1 MSAACTP
8 AHDWFSN
15 VLTGGLILGL
25 CISYAPQHYRII
37 SKGSSEGFS
46 PWFLLL
52 GSTSSASGMLN
63 MVVMQQAVI
72 KCCRFYS
79 SLDCLETI
87 AGVIQVGTQWF
98 LFTIILVLYLIYF
111 PPHLKY
117 VTLDIDADESRP
129 SERSDSWR
137 LSVILSWIVFI
148 HLSVFSLVQ
157 RSLAF
162 CTFVT
167 FLLLLS
173 SPSGPSGV
181 VRSQLSIWAT
191 FLGVSSAV
199 LAALQYTP
207 QIAHTYRLQ
216 LVGALSI
223 PMMLIQTPGGVI
235 MVISIMIRGRWIMF
249 LVAAIMQG
257 ILLVMCLCWK
267 VRQRRLHIDDFG
279 HPLRDSP
286 LPPLPITSGLG
297 DGESVAEDSMEED
310 VISITPE
317 EAERSP
323 LLNNRKRRKISRRKW
338 WSKWLGTR

>member
-1 MSAACTP
+1 MSSACTP
-8 AHDWFSN
+8 AHDRFSD

-37 SKGSSEGFS
+37 SKASSEGFS

-63 MVVMQQAVI
+63 MIVMQQAVI
-72 KCCRFYS
+72 RCCRFYS
-79 SLDCLETI
+79 PLDCLETV

-98 LFTIILVLYLIYF
+98 LFSIILVLYLLYF

-117 VTLDIDADESRP
+117 VTLDIDGDETRP
-129 SERSDSWR
+129 SERVKTNLRSDTWR
-137 LSVILSWIVFI
+137 LSITLSWTVFI
-148 HLSVFSLVQ
+148 H
-157 RSLAF
+157 LAF

-167 FLLLLS
+167 LILLLT
-173 SPSGPSGV
+173 SPSDPSGA

-207 QIAHTYRLQ
+207 QIAHTYRRK

-223 PMMLIQTPGGVI
+223 PMMLIQTPGGFI
-235 MVISIMIRGRWIMF
+235 MVLSIMIRPGTNWTSWIMF

-257 ILLVMCLCWK
+257 ILLVMCICWK
-267 VRQRRLHIDDFG
+267 VRQRRLRIDDFG
-279 HPLRDSP
+279 RPLRDSP
-286 LPPLPITSGLG
+286 LPALPGTDLDDEASQ
-297 DGESVAEDSMEED
+297 DTMEED
-310 VISITPE
+310 VVSISPE
-317 EAERSP
+317 EAEQSP
-323 LLNNRKRRKISRRKW
+323 LLNNRKGRKSRRRRW
-338 WSKWLGTR
+338 WTKWLATK